1 MGKARPESSSDIV
14 GFDDLKAADQKQL
27 VDLLDSVNENVAA
40 LKAAPEVRYESTAGD
55 NNKWWSMTVAG
66 SVTLV
71 QWGQIGDEQP
81 PGMSRKEHADEE
93 AAEKFAAK
101 TVKGK
106 EKGGYVKCGGAGA
119 KRKAK
124 AEPEETA
131 SKASKTKKE
140 ANHEA
145 LDLAAVKK
153 LSVPKLRSSLEERGL
168 ATDGAKPVLLKRLSD
183 YITQA

>member
-1 MGKARPESSSDIV
+1 MG
-14 GFDDLKAADQKQL
+14 
-27 VDLLDSVNENVAA
+27 
-40 LKAAPEVRYESTAGD
+40 

-93 AAEKFAAK
+93 AAKKFAAK
-101 TVKGK
+101 TIKSK
-106 EKGGYVKCGGAGA
+106 EKGGYVKCGGGGA

-124 AEPEETA
+124 TEPEETA
-131 SKASKTKKE
+131 SEVSKTKKE

-145 LDLAAVKK
+145 LNLAAAKK
-153 LSVPKLRSSLEERGL
+153 
-168 ATDGAKPVLLKRLSD
+168 
-183 YITQA
+183 

>member
-40 LKAAPEVRYESTAGD
+40 LKAAPEVRYESTSGD

-101 TVKGK
+101 TVKSK

-119 KRKAK
+119 PAESEVLKPKGKGGAKRKAK
-124 AEPEETA
+124 AEPEKQEGPPAKKPAPTA
-131 SKASKTKKE
+131 
-140 ANHEA
+140 
-145 LDLAAVKK
+145 
-153 LSVPKLRSSLEERGL
+153 G
-168 ATDGAKPVLLKRLSD
+168 GGVLLPQISLL
-183 YITQA
+183 